1 MYTAV
6 FDGWL
11 LEANIF
17 IWAKKKQSHNI
28 SSQKPFTAALL
39 CGHHHRSPFQ
49 GKKSANRPDASG
61 AGKKEK
67 KREQNQSREV
77 TMVRWIYYLCDI
89 IIQRQRTK

>member
-61 AGKKEK
+61 AGKKGTEPIK
-67 KREQNQSREV
+67 GSYNGA
-77 TMVRWIYYLCDI
+77 LDLLPL
-89 IIQRQRTK
+89 

>member
-1 MYTAV
+1 VVGRGEYLFGKEETIAQHHIKNLSV
-6 FDGWL
+6 
-11 LEANIF
+11 
-17 IWAKKKQSHNI
+17 S
-28 SSQKPFTAALL
+28 AALL